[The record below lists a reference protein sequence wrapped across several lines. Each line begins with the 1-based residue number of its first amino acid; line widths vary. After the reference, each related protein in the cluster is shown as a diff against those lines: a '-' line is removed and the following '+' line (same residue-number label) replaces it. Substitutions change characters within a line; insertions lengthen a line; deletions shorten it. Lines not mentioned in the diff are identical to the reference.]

1 MARTSVVVLC
11 GGMQTTAAVPWWG
24 RVSSVLAPVLL
35 IGGWTLA
42 AALQP
47 GGFDSRTRT
56 ISELAGL
63 DATDRWVMTLGI
75 AGVGVC
81 HIVTALALRPAAR
94 VGRILLGLGGAASL
108 LVATFPLPAGGGDS
122 RAHSTVATA
131 SFVLLTVWAA
141 YAGVRDGSAP
151 WGLRRPVA
159 LAAGG
164 VLALLTVWFFV
175 TAVSGAGDVGLAERV
190 AAGAQALWPAV
201 VVATVPVVRRARQ
214 GMLDP

>member
-1 MARTSVVVLC
+1 
-11 GGMQTTAAVPWWG
+11 
-24 RVSSVLAPVLL
+24 VSSVLAPALL

-42 AALQP
+42 ASLQP
-47 GGFDSRTRT
+47 GGFDSRSRT

-94 VGRILLGLGGAASL
+94 VGRILLGLGG
-108 LVATFPLPAGGGDS
+108 VATLFVAVIPLPASNGSSVGHGVS
-122 RAHSTVATA
+122 AFVA
-131 SFVLLTVWAA
+131 FLTLSVWPFAA
-141 YAGVRDGSAP
+141 WRRGAEIP
-151 WGLRRPVA
+151 WGLRLIVS
-159 LAAGG
+159 LAAGAVLLSLLVTFG
-164 VLALLTVWFFV
+164 VALGRE
-175 TAVSGAGDVGLAERV
+175 SDVGLAERV

-214 GMLDP
+214 GMLAP